1 MNDGP
6 LVYFLVIIGCK
17 VLVLGEIVGVWVWAW
32 EFISLQIPSDA
43 FQSMAAESTCIFKSG
58 HQLSNV
64 ERVLIQYN
72 LGCIT

>member
-1 MNDGP
+1 MNDGL

-17 VLVLGEIVGVWVWAW
+17 VLVLGEIVGVWFGLGSSSVYRN
-32 EFISLQIPSDA
+32 SDA